1 MVSMRDNVFH
11 TKSWVAVF
19 ATTLSLFVANPSL
32 AQSFPL
38 QTIDL
43 ISNAGSTEVL
53 LHTGSI
59 VPYQTVLAT
68 DNKVVIDVDNVDPD
82 QTIRT
87 NFSQAKNVS
96 HVILQ
101 PLTNNKIRLIVRGED
116 LGQPVVAF
124 RDAAGGVTNN
134 AAERLQ
140 SQFRLPEAR
149 SNSSELQSSAAP
161 AAPVFDQGITNTT
174 SNNNNHDAD
183 LVSNTSRAAS
193 EPITLP
199 SSQSAQQVQRS
210 FWDSVG
216 LGSMSQWLPNA
227 SNPLE
232 IAGIVLQLSI
242 LIGIFAAFI
251 YFIRHKL
258 SQLQGEAQDDRQMA
272 EYNANMS
279 PTKRQTRSAGRNP
292 MRHLNE
298 QNQSE
303 EMIGLGSMRESSN
316 RENHR
321 AGLRNSRLNEDGS
334 PMSRPENNI
343 NSGKAQ
349 KPANTNTKLA
359 ASHYQKQAQTPPS
372 RPNRLASGISED
384 LIKQEIQR
392 SADIKRMT
400 QELAAG
406 KNNTKT
412 PKAPTPNQRSLSNNK
427 PAANAPATAKKGN
440 AQNSG
445 GNPEVLDFLRSVAE
459 LMEKDGNA
467 QMARS
472 IHKNLGRNIN
482 PI

>member
-1 MVSMRDNVFH
+1 MRDNVFN
-11 TKSWVAVF
+11 TKTWVAAF
-19 ATTLSLFVANPSL
+19 ATTLSLFAANPSL

-124 RDAAGGVTNN
+124 RDATGTAGSN
-134 AAERLQ
+134 AADRLQ
-140 SQFRLPEAR
+140 SHFQLPQTR
-149 SNSSELQSSAAP
+149 SNTSNTSELQGSTE
-161 AAPVFDQGITNTT
+161 PVPTFDQGITNTNST
-174 SNNNNHDAD
+174 GNNHDAD
-183 LVSNTSRAAS
+183 LVSTTSRAAS

-227 SNPLE
+227 TNPME

-242 LIGIFAAFI
+242 LIGIFAAFV

-258 SQLQGEAQDDRQMA
+258 AQLSED
-272 EYNANMS
+272 NANMA
-279 PTKRQTRSAGRNP
+279 PTQRQTRSSSRNAAP
-292 MRHLNE
+292 RRNE
-298 QNQSE
+298 QIHHEQIHSD
-303 EMIGLGSMRESSN
+303 EMIGLGSMRESG
-316 RENHR
+316 HR
-321 AGLRNSRLNEDGS
+321 GDRRTGLRNSRLNEDGS
-334 PMSRPENNI
+334 PMSRPENRPEHSI
-343 NSGKAQ
+343 NSGKIQ

-406 KNNTKT
+406 KNSAKT
-412 PKAPTPNQRSLSNNK
+412 PKAPAPNQRSLSNNK
-427 PAANAPATAKKGN
+427 PVVPASANAKKGN